1 MSPARESRRTR
12 FYVVRCDHRKRFPFR
27 GKEMFVLLLYGKKD
41 VIVINARLM
50 LIDSDAYTSSV
61 LLEGLARRGYV
72 NVEAVTNALELPALL
87 ESAKPDMVIFN
98 YPSDQPESLSV
109 CTIIKLMAPQTAII
123 VIVSPG
129 PALKTVRNWSQKTQ
143 CIDVLIEKPLSDER
157 FFMALR
163 DLLQVK
169 VSLRELQ
176 LKTERLSKLVPEGAM
191 SAVESGVDSE
201 AELFEAAVL
210 FTDIRGSSQLIRKMP
225 PRSFFKLLNH
235 TLSEQSHQ
243 IRQQQGSVIKYTGDG
258 VMAIFRG
265 MGRSYLALRCAL
277 DLAAAS
283 NSNELPFGVGVA
295 EGLVLAG
302 LLGDSGQA
310 GQRRQYDV
318 IGATA
323 HLAARLCGMANSG
336 EVIATRSINAVAKIS
351 SPLPRS
357 IGNQSIRGFDS
368 GIDCVAFNPSN

>member
-1 MSPARESRRTR
+1 MLPARDSLGMR
-12 FYVVRCDHRKRFPFR
+12 FCVVRCDHRKRATLR
-27 GKEMFVLLLYGKKD
+27 GQEMLVLLQHGKKD
-41 VIVINARLM
+41 LIVKNARLM

-61 LLEGLARRGYV
+61 LMEDLARRGYV
-72 NVEAVTNALELPALL
+72 NVKAVANPLELPALL
-87 ESAKPDMVIFN
+87 ESVQPDMVIFN

-109 CTIIKLMAPQTAII
+109 CTIVKLLAPQTAII
-123 VIVSPG
+123 AIVAPG

-176 LKTERLSKLVPEGAM
+176 LKSERLSRLVPEGAM

-210 FTDIRGSSQLIRKMP
+210 FTDIRGSSQLIREMP
-225 PRSFFKLLNH
+225 PRSFFKLLNQ
-235 TLSEQSHQ
+235 TLSAQSHQ
-243 IRQQQGSVIKYTGDG
+243 IRQHQGSVIKYTGDG

-283 NSNELPFGVGVA
+283 NTHELPFGVGVA

-302 LLGDSGQA
+302 LLGDSSRA

-323 HLAARLCGMANSG
+323 HLAARLCAMADSG
-336 EVIATRSINAVAKIS
+336 EVIATRNINAVAKIS
-351 SPLPRS
+351 SPSPRS
-357 IGNQSIRGFDS
+357 IGNLSIRGFDS

>member
-1 MSPARESRRTR
+1 
-12 FYVVRCDHRKRFPFR
+12 
-27 GKEMFVLLLYGKKD
+27 MFVLLLYGKKD

-87 ESAKPDMVIFN
+87 ESAKPDLVIFN

>member
-1 MSPARESRRTR
+1 MSPAPGLLGTR
-12 FYVVRCDHRKRFPFR
+12 FRVVRDDHRKRACFC
-27 GKEMFVLLLYGKKD
+27 GSEIFVALPRGKKD
-41 VIVINARLM
+41 PIVENARLM

-61 LLEGLARRGYV
+61 LREDLARRGYA
-72 NVEAVTNALELPALL
+72 NVQAVTNALELPALL
-87 ESAKPDMVIFN
+87 ESARPDMVIFN
-98 YPSDQPESLSV
+98 YPSDKPESLSA
-109 CTIIKLMAPQTAII
+109 CTIVKLMAPQTAII
-123 VIVSPG
+123 AIVSPG

-169 VSLRELQ
+169 VTLRELQ
-176 LKTERLSKLVPEGAM
+176 LKTERLSRLVPEGAM
-191 SAVESGVDSE
+191 SAVESGIDNE

-210 FTDIRGSSQLIRKMP
+210 FTDIRGSSQLIRKLP
-225 PRSFFKLLNH
+225 PRSFFKLLNQ

-243 IRQQQGSVIKYTGDG
+243 IRQHRGSVIKYTGDG

-265 MGRSYLALRCAL
+265 MGRSYVALRCAL

-283 NSNELPFGVGVA
+283 NANELPFGVGVA

-302 LLGDSGQA
+302 LLGDSSRA

-323 HLAARLCGMANSG
+323 HLAARLCAMADSG
-336 EVIATRSINAVAKIS
+336 EVIATRNINAVAKIS
-351 SPLPRS
+351 NPVARS
-357 IGNQSIRGFDS
+357 IGNLSIRGFDS

>member
-1 MSPARESRRTR
+1 
-12 FYVVRCDHRKRFPFR
+12 
-27 GKEMFVLLLYGKKD
+27 MFVALQHGKKD
-41 VIVINARLM
+41 ALVKNARLM
-50 LIDSDAYTSSV
+50 LIDNDAYTSSV
-61 LLEGLARRGYV
+61 LMEDLARRGYV
-72 NVEAVTNALELPALL
+72 NVTAVTNALELPALL

-98 YPSDQPESLSV
+98 YPSDKPESLSA
-109 CTIIKLMAPQTAII
+109 CTIVKLMAPKTAII
-123 VIVSPG
+123 AIVSPG
-129 PALKTVRNWSQKTQ
+129 PTLKAVRKWSQQTQ

-169 VSLRELQ
+169 VSLRDLQ
-176 LKTERLSKLVPEGAM
+176 SKTERLSRLVPEGAM

-225 PRSFFKLLNH
+225 TRSFFKFLNE
-235 TLSEQSHQ
+235 TLSAQSHQ
-243 IRQQQGSVIKYTGDG
+243 IRQRQGSVIKYTGDG

-283 NSNELPFGVGVA
+283 NSHELPFGVGVA

-302 LLGDSGQA
+302 LIGDSNSA

-336 EVIATRSINAVAKIS
+336 EVIATRNINAVAKICN
-351 SPLPRS
+351 PIPRS
-357 IGNQSIRGFDS
+357 IGNLSIRGFDG